1 MCLSFIEFNEQ
12 KQQMMGLLIGCSA
25 GQMKWTDDC
34 EKALEQAAAGS
45 KNATKKL
52 YKKWI
57 AYLNKLTGMTRVKLH
72 VIDRNKVVN
81 LLPPLPSP

>member
-1 MCLSFIEFNEQ
+1 
-12 KQQMMGLLIGCSA
+12 MMGVVIGRSA

-81 LLPPLPSP
+81 CSPPLPSPYYVGR

>member
-1 MCLSFIEFNEQ
+1 
-12 KQQMMGLLIGCSA
+12 MGLSMAGSA
-25 GQMKWTDDC
+25 GQMKWTIDC

-57 AYLNKLTGMTRVKLH
+57 SYLNKLTTMTRVKLH
-72 VIDRNKVVN
+72 VIDRNKVVSLVTSITFSSACN
-81 LLPPLPSP
+81 RFLENP